1 MLGCVSDELGAPDT
15 ADFGPLPAPEP
26 DVHKILDEHP
36 GFAAT
41 LGKFMALR
49 DAAEVLAELKP
60 PYYETAA
67 AYLTEIADHVM
78 RDAGL
83 GEDFLQAMIA
93 TRPPLASR

>member
-1 MLGCVSDELGAPDT
+1 MST
-15 ADFGPLPAPEP
+15 P
-26 DVHKILDEHP
+26 DVRKILDEHP
-36 GFAAT
+36 AFART
-41 LGKFMALR
+41 LTQFMALR

-67 AYLTEIADHVM
+67 AYLREIADHVM

-93 TRPPLASR
+93 TRPPISAR